1 MSETTAAAVAGEKTA
16 YYVEFKKPY
25 KFEEKQY
32 PGVDLSGLA
41 NLTVKDL
48 AEVQKQLQNS
58 GETAASLLM
67 ETTTAFIY
75 TIAAR
80 ATQRPIEFFKRMPVK
95 NIEAV
100 REMVMKAINPA
111 VNEEEA
117 DPHVLKLAAP
127 YLYDGERE
135 DIRGKSYTE
144 VHFDNAENISALDKA
159 AAENKMALAGQP
171 VTGITRNYVYSV
183 CIASRAANL
192 PEDFFWGLPACE
204 GMKLLLVLNGD
215 GFFE

>member
-1 MSETTAAAVAGEKTA
+1 MSEATTAAATEEKNE

-25 KFEEKQY
+25 KFEGKEY
-32 PGVDLSGLA
+32 AGIDLSGVAELKI
-41 NLTVKDL
+41 KDL
-48 AEVQKQLQNS
+48 AEVQKQLQNG
-58 GETAASLLM
+58 GEAAASLLM

-80 ATQRPIEFFKRMPVK
+80 ATQKPVEFFKRMPVK
-95 NIEAV
+95 KIEAV
-100 REMVMKAINPA
+100 RETVMKAINTKVDETESPQL
-111 VNEEEA
+111 
-117 DPHVLKLAAP
+117 LKLNAP
-127 YLYDGERE
+127 YIYEGARD

-144 VHFDNAENISALDKA
+144 VSFDNAGNITAMDKA

-171 VTGITRNYVYSV
+171 VTGIARNYVYS
-183 CIASRAANL
+183 CYIAARAANL
-192 PEDFFWGLPACE
+192 PEDFFLNLPACE